1 MKKLFILIMAIAIM
15 MGSCN
20 QQGNN
25 LSITKPEK
33 VGLSTER
40 LNRIKPLMQSYVDKN
55 KLSGLITLVARQG
68 KIVQFEK
75 YGLMGIDKPMQINTI
90 FQIASMTKPIT
101 SVAAMM
107 LYEEGYFQLDDP
119 VAKYIPEFKE
129 LKVFSYK
136 DKDGIHVVDQIKPMT
151 IENLLTHTSGLSY
164 PYGNTPVDSMYEV
177 ADLFGGN
184 LKDMIQKLGKI
195 PLLYQPGTTW
205 NYGFSTDVLGYL
217 VEVVSGKPLNVF
229 LKERMFIPLE
239 MEDTYFDIPKDK
251 LNSVADVY
259 GLTNNNSLEITSR
272 SDTIDG
278 VVRPVKLYSGGG
290 GLFSTAFDYMKFS
303 QMLLNK
309 GEYNGIRLLG
319 SRTVDFMTANHIT
332 NETMPSDKFFGSLL
346 SGYGFGLGFA
356 VKQDNLQSHILG
368 SKGEYTWLG
377 AYSTYFSIDPQE
389 KLVLILMTQFDR
401 NLYYSINKEFKVS
414 VYQAIV
420 E

>member
-184 LKDMIQKLGKI
+184 LKDMIQKLAKI
-195 PLLYQPGTTW
+195 PLLYQPGTRW
-205 NYGFSTDVLGYL
+205 QYSRSSDVLAYL
-217 VEVVSGKPLNVF
+217 VE
-229 LKERMFIPLE
+229 E
-239 MEDTYFDIPKDK
+239 
-251 LNSVADVY
+251 
-259 GLTNNNSLEITSR
+259 
-272 SDTIDG
+272 
-278 VVRPVKLYSGGG
+278 
-290 GLFSTAFDYMKFS
+290 
-303 QMLLNK
+303 
-309 GEYNGIRLLG
+309 
-319 SRTVDFMTANHIT
+319 
-332 NETMPSDKFFGSLL
+332 
-346 SGYGFGLGFA
+346 
-356 VKQDNLQSHILG
+356 
-368 SKGEYTWLG
+368 
-377 AYSTYFSIDPQE
+377 
-389 KLVLILMTQFDR
+389 
-401 NLYYSINKEFKVS
+401 
-414 VYQAIV
+414 
-420 E
+420 